1 LKVINTHKIYLDL
14 SVNSWY
20 SLMNIQ
26 LRVQGGFCNRLRA
39 IVSACL
45 WCEDIGA
52 GLIIHWPEEPGHMA
66 CRIEEVLD
74 TNTIP
79 SLISFKEGYLAKARQ
94 IHSHKDM
101 ESLVQEKE
109 ILIESYSIFHNDL
122 LHKSERALRMLRNIQ
137 IVIPLTE
144 YPVKEGMVGVHIRR
158 TDHAKCIAASPLD
171 SFEDCVK
178 GFVDSG
184 ATVYLATDEMAVKKS
199 FVEKYGVVSPIDVLG
214 RRTKAQQIYG
224 IMEWMLLQ
232 KCSCIYASAGS
243 SFSELAAWRAGIPLH
258 WV

>member
-1 LKVINTHKIYLDL
+1 MKIH
-14 SVNSWY
+14 
-20 SLMNIQ
+20 

-52 GLIIHWPEEPGHMA
+52 RLFIHWPEEPGHMA

-74 TNTIP
+74 TKTIP
-79 SLISFKEGYLAKARQ
+79 CLIGFKEGYLVNAKQ
-94 IHSHKDM
+94 IHTHKDM

-109 ILIESYSIFHNDL
+109 ILVESYSMFHNDL
-122 LHKSERALRMLRNIQ
+122 LQKTERALRILRNIQ
-137 IVIPLTE
+137 ITVPLP
-144 YPVKEGMVGVHIRR
+144 YDVKEGMVGVHIRR
-158 TDHAKCIAASPLD
+158 TDHTKCIAASPLAA
-171 SFEDCVK
+171 FEDCVK
-178 GFVDSG
+178 GLG
-184 ATVYLATDEMAVKKS
+184 GGVYLATDDMAVKKS

-224 IMEWMLLQ
+224 IMDWLLLQ

-258 WV
+258 VV

>member
-1 LKVINTHKIYLDL
+1 MHIH
-14 SVNSWY
+14 
-20 SLMNIQ
+20 

-45 WCEDIGA
+45 WCEDLRA
-52 GLIIHWPEEPGHMA
+52 GLVVHWPEEPGHMA

-74 TNTIP
+74 TKTIP
-79 SLISFKEGYLAKARQ
+79 YLIGFKEGYLANARQ
-94 IHSHKDM
+94 INTHKDM
-101 ESLVQEKE
+101 ETLLQEKE

-122 LHKSERALRMLRNIQ
+122 LQKSERALRILRNIQ
-137 IVIPLTE
+137 IAIKFPLPD
-144 YPVKEGMVGVHIRR
+144 YGVKEDTVGVHIRR
-158 TDHAKCIAASPLD
+158 TDHTKCIVASPLD
-171 SFEDCVK
+171 AFDDCVK
-178 GFVDSG
+178 GIVGGG
-184 ATVYLATDEMAVKKS
+184 ATIYLATDDMAVKKL

-243 SFSELAAWRAGIPLH
+243 SFSELAAWRAGIPLYI
-258 WV
+258 V